1 MADDRRS
8 VDPAPQSSRQHA
20 HAGQANPEQSKHL
33 ETARV
38 LVLGQWVDFT
48 NLRTETYTEGSR
60 IPVAAFGTAE
70 EVGWAGGVLDVG
82 MVTPLQSPSNACY

>member
-1 MADDRRS
+1 M
-8 VDPAPQSSRQHA
+8 
-20 HAGQANPEQSKHL
+20 
-33 ETARV
+33 

-70 EVGWAGGVLDVG
+70 EVGAGGWGWLTG
-82 MVTPLQSPSNACY
+82 MALGGH